1 MAERCSL
8 GEAHSPSTQGTGD
21 SSIGLP
27 NRNDLA
33 AGRVEPPRSAPIYQK
48 G

>member
-8 GEAHSPSTQGTGD
+8 GKAQPFDTRIGD

-27 NRNDLA
+27 NRIDLGGGTGGTA
-33 AGRVEPPRSAPIYQK
+33 A
-48 G
+48 